1 MRHIQIGSYHSST
14 HPKNNCHSTVM
25 SKITEKGLNANV
37 ILQRESDRGGGRG
50 HGVGQS
56 HKVTNIKGIRN
67 CLKLCRK
74 IDYQAY
80 MP

>member
-14 HPKNNCHSTVM
+14 HPKNSCHPPGM
-25 SKITEKGLNANV
+25 SKITEKGHKDDV

-56 HKVTNIKGIRN
+56 HKVAYIEGIN
-67 CLKLCRK
+67 
-74 IDYQAY
+74 DTPENY
-80 MP
+80 